1 MTLTIWLSIAL
12 ILSLG
17 FNLLLF
23 LFSRAKSQQVMAF
36 SENIT
41 NLMELVRSY
50 REHISVVAE
59 LEMFYGDETL
69 EALIQHTTQLRDILD
84 ENYSE
89 YEDYVAEFIIE
100 EDKEGEELDG

>member
-1 MTLTIWLSIAL
+1 
-12 ILSLG
+12 
-17 FNLLLF
+17 
-23 LFSRAKSQQVMAF
+23 MAF

-59 LEMFYGDETL
+59 LEIFYGDETL
-69 EALIQHTTQLRDILD
+69 EALIQHTTQLRDIFD
-84 ENYSE
+84 ENYPE